1 MSATYHE
8 EITPGFDTF
17 VVVNGHRI
25 RLGREWKNVTTDELS
40 NRYAR
45 AFREIG
51 AKPLLMN
58 PIADSVFGIAERA
71 DGNVDAYTVF
81 RSITGTRDVCYICT
95 ITPTGERVYR

>member
-1 MSATYHE
+1 MNIETSICH
-8 EITPGFDTF
+8 GLDTF
-17 VVVNGHRI
+17 VYVNGHRI
-25 RLGREWKNVTTDELS
+25 RLGREWTEQVTADKLS

-51 AKPLLMN
+51 AKPMIMN

-95 ITPTGERVYR
+95 VTPTGERVYR